1 VVRRCFTVSALENLA
16 REAGLKEWKKWIK
29 MNEAGEVEIVE
40 LRSSI
45 PQGLAEDGEEVRKKE
60 PSGPC
65 M

>member
-16 REAGLKEWKKWIK
+16 RIK